1 MGTCFRK
8 ETRKHDAAG
17 GELDGE
23 LVGIDEDRLVLAVTG
38 ATGTL
43 AARMLIERSARPVT
57 LVASRWGRDVAAR
70 EGADFDSLA
79 GLATEVLDDADLSA
93 GISSGSVATAGMVV
107 LPCSADAM
115 AKIAAGVADTLITRA
130 AHCHLKEARRLVLC
144 VRESPWTLID
154 LQNAARAAAAGAVVM
169 PMSPPFY
176 LFADR
181 PAGQVSMAELLE
193 AYVDRVLAVL
203 GQPPRQTWEHL
214 R

>member
-1 MGTCFRK
+1 MDNRSVT
-8 ETRKHDAAG
+8 TD
-17 GELDGE
+17 D
-23 LVGIDEDRLVLAVTG
+23 DRLILAVTG
-38 ATGTL
+38 ATGAL
-43 AARMLIERSARPVT
+43 AARLLIERSAWPVT

-79 GLATEVLDDADLSA
+79 ELAAEVLDDADLSA
-93 GISSGSVATAGMVV
+93 GISSGSVPTAGMVV

-115 AKIAAGVADTLITRA
+115 AKVAAGVADTLITRS
-130 AHCHLKEARRLVLC
+130 AHCHLKEARKLVLC

-176 LFADR
+176 MFAGREPRD
-181 PAGQVSMAELLE
+181 VSMGELLE

-203 GQPPRQTWEHL
+203 GQRPGRTWEHA